1 MMENNERLDHTNNES
16 GKQTNERIPWDQYLW
31 LKQCCYL

>member
-16 GKQTNERIPWDQYLW
+16 GKQTNERIPWDQYFMAR
-31 LKQCCYL
+31 